1 LCRHVTRHG
10 YRTSVCN
17 PLQRPEI
24 RPTISPSHAEYAAK
38 DRKPPVPSDRWP
50 ALRQFSD
57 IAWIGWDSMTES
69 DEVKGLRYF
78 LAVGIIN
85 PEIKQVIRRAL
96 DAKGWDLSPWP
107 GHMFER
113 SWPETQALIGSSTY
127 RLWEIRS

>member
-1 LCRHVTRHG
+1 
-10 YRTSVCN
+10 
-17 PLQRPEI
+17 
-24 RPTISPSHAEYAAK
+24 
-38 DRKPPVPSDRWP
+38 
-50 ALRQFSD
+50 
-57 IAWIGWDSMTES
+57 MTES

-127 RLWEIRS
+127 RLCEIRS